1 MRPDPTL
8 WGLQADRQPRH
19 SLFGEPISAAL
30 CGVALTLAFLAVPGR
45 LALSLVLELM
55 S

>member
-8 WGLQADRQPRH
+8 WGLQAHRQPRH
-19 SLFGEPISAAL
+19 GLFGEPISAAIA
-30 CGVALTLAFLAVPGR
+30 GVALALAFIAIPGR
-45 LALSLVLELM
+45 LALSLVMELL